1 MLLLL
6 CLTVAA
12 CSSNSNYDQ
21 YDKDGYNVTVKYDA
35 NGSYFKSAGQLFLS
49 DSYNI
54 SGLKTNASGN
64 KEILLVDPESSVRGD
79 GNVHMIE
86 RTAVPGY
93 SFVGWYT
100 SREAVVDENGNV
112 VKDDKN
118 NVIYKYSGKWD
129 FSKKLEID
137 PNKDYTASEPVITL
151 YAGWVKNPSVEIY
164 DENETLLGTYEIKN
178 PTLGKNSVITAPYL
192 DLKKGEY
199 NFGTLKN
206 AYSWQ
211 ERYVSDSG
219 DEVYT
224 YFFDGLYLDKNMSE
238 KMPQSYT
245 HPFIFDAETAAI
257 SDSVLKLYVNYDEQK
272 GDCYRIYSAAQLANN
287 AKPSGNY
294 EIMADIEFTALTPW
308 PNAFRNNDFS
318 GSIAGNGHKIS
329 GVNIE
334 STAKGQYF
342 GMFKSISKDAKIENV
357 IFNGVTATIKNVYIK
372 PGARYAVFAAII
384 EDGFKAQ
391 NVTFANAVMKIA
403 ASASAIVTED
413 YEVGFICADGYSDA
427 LGISLDGFTA
437 EVETSEIDLNTLV
450 ITPNGNSLELV
461 FTPKAQE

>member
-100 SREAVVDENGNV
+100 SREAVVDEKGNV

-238 KMPQSYT
+238 KMPESYT

-257 SDSVLKLYVNYDEQK
+257 SNNVLKLYVNYDEQK

-318 GSIAGNGHKIS
+318 GSISGNGHKIS

-334 STAKGQYF
+334 STASKHF
-342 GMFKSISKDAKIENV
+342 GMFKSISSSAS
-357 IFNGVTATIKNVYIK
+357 IKNVVFDGVNALIDRADRT
-372 PGARYAVFAAII
+372 PGVRYAIVASTI
-384 EDGFKAQ
+384 EDGFSFE
-391 NVTFANAVMKIA
+391 NVEFKNAVLKI
-403 ASASAIVTED
+403 SASSAIQHSPE
-413 YEVGFICADGYSDA
+413 YEVGFVCAEGYSDN
-427 LGISLDGFTA
+427 LGISLDGFSA
-437 EVETSEIDLNTLV
+437 EVVEGAADLTTLV
-450 ITPNGNSLELV
+450 IIPNGNSLELD
-461 FTPKAQE
+461 FDQKAQ